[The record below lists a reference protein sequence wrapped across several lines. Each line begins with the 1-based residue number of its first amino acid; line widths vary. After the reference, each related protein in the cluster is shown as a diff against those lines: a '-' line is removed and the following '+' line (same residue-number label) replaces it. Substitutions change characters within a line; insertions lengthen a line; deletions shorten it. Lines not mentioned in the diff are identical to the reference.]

1 MSAVLKFLDEIVTQ
15 CTSVFPSPCKLA
27 ILNGETLR
35 VLAHSI
41 IDEAF
46 NSETAILKAGPNY
59 HRLGCPNLK

>member
-15 CTSVFPSPCKLA
+15 CTTVFPSPSKVAL
-27 ILNGETLR
+27 LDRESLR
-35 VLAHSI
+35 VFAHSI

>member
-1 MSAVLKFLDEIVTQ
+1 MSAVLKFSDEMVTQ

-27 ILNGETLR
+27 ILDRESLR
-35 VLAHSI
+35 VFAHSI

>member
-1 MSAVLKFLDEIVTQ
+1 MSGVLKFLDEMVTQ

-27 ILNGETLR
+27 ILDREALWIF
-35 VLAHSI
+35 AHSI